1 MESKIP
7 YALKLHDKDARK
19 EITEK
24 YKSAKDQL
32 NNMLVNFD
40 QSSATLQEHLQ
51 GANSL
56 NPDKSQMIAQGV
68 VDNLRGLSQNMAMI
82 HTPLYGENEPSFE
95 GMANFL
101 DSFDTLKDPNST
113 IRAMGEGNATP
124 LQISVLRSS
133 YPSIYNDYKRG
144 LLQEVATNDL
154 SDEAKSLVY
163 GTTGIETD
171 PKYSKSSLTSEIMAQ
186 QQAAQAQAQAKPPK
200 APSGGQSDVPSK
212 LQVPMPSYDLTVDG
226 P

>member
-7 YALKLHDKDARK
+7 YSLRLHDKEARK
-19 EITEK
+19 EITQK
-24 YKSAKDQL
+24 YTDAKDQL

-40 QSSATLQEHLQ
+40 QSSAVLQEHLQ
-51 GANSL
+51 GANAV
-56 NPDKSQMIAQGV
+56 NPYKSQSVAQGV

-82 HTPLYGENEPSFE
+82 QTSLYGDNEPSFE

-133 YPSIYNDYKRG
+133 YPSIYNEFKNG

-154 SDEAKSLVY
+154 TDDMKSLVY

-186 QQAAQAQAQAKPPK
+186 QQMAQAQSQATQPK
-200 APSGGQSDVPSK
+200 APSGGNSSIPSK
-212 LQVPMPSYDLTVDG
+212 LQVPLPSYDLSVDG